1 MDDSARFCS
10 ACGHDHATE
19 APETVKEPLNVD
31 PAYQEAKDRLSNQI
45 LTWGILSI
53 AFASTFYFSLIG
65 FIFSFVTKSKVM
77 QYTTHIGPVS
87 YKSKVGRDLGKAG
100 FIVGL
105 ILTIICTLYLFILFM
120 AILGMMLA

>member
-1 MDDSARFCS
+1 MICKNCGAQMDDNAIFCS
-10 ACGHDHATE
+10 ACGHEYIHE
-19 APETVKEPLNVD
+19 PVKEPTNID
-31 PAYQEAKDRLSNQI
+31 TAYQAAKDRLSNQI

-65 FIFSFVTKSKVM
+65 FIFSFVTKSKVK

-100 FIVGL
+100 FIV
-105 ILTIICTLYLFILFM
+105 
-120 AILGMMLA
+120 